1 MTGFVI
7 AVALALIS
15 GTAWVL
21 RLRKRSRPSPGDLR
35 RIEALTLRTYRPM
48 ERLLLEA
55 DYRFLAAQAGCG
67 PNLARTLRRKRSRIM
82 LHYLRRL
89 ERDFRRLE
97 AAGKLKIAL
106 SPEEGHEFSVFL
118 LKQSV
123 LFTAGCA
130 RVRLGVVIHG
140 LAGSAAPDVR
150 PLLDSVEML
159 LTRTIEFGRATAR
172 PLAA

>member
-1 MTGFVI
+1 MSGFVVV
-7 AVALALIS
+7 VALALVS
-15 GTAWVL
+15 GAAWVL
-21 RLRKRSRPSPGDLR
+21 RVRKRFRPSPGDLR
-35 RIEALTLRTYRPM
+35 WIEGLTLRTYRPM

-55 DYRFLAAQAGCG
+55 DYKFLAAQAGCG
-67 PNLARTLRRKRSRIM
+67 RGLARSLRRKRCRIM

-123 LFTAGCA
+123 LFAAACA
-130 RVRLGVVIHG
+130 RVRAGVVIHG
-140 LAGSAAPDVR
+140 IGGRAAPDVR
-150 PLLDSVEML
+150 PLLDSVEL
-159 LTRTIEFGRATAR
+159 LLARTSEFGTATA
-172 PLAA
+172 PALAA